1 MSRDLKSAITY
12 YSKLI
17 DLKVKFYG
25 EHHETLANPLKNLG
39 NVFQLD
45 NQLPEAQ
52 IAYQTCEGVLQH
64 NLQNDRNDKEYKV
77 KAWLKVL
84 KEAVYY

>member
-1 MSRDLKSAITY
+1 MHPFIESTLSHLALIFKMSRDLDSAIEY

-25 EHHETLANPLKNLG
+25 ENHETLANPLKNLG

-45 NQLPEAQ
+45 SKFEEA
-52 IAYQTCEGVLQH
+52 
-64 NLQNDRNDKEYKV
+64 
-77 KAWLKVL
+77 
-84 KEAVYY
+84 